1 MFLIEMNQFVGD
13 KEKQIKELFRNAGYI
28 EGPEMF
34 PDLNE
39 RNNPINPNYDLIFY
53 KEGLDIETT
62 LNCSQLIEGFHGRGF
77 RWGKQ
82 ECL

>member
-1 MFLIEMNQFVGD
+1 MFLFEMYHFVGD
-13 KEKQIKELFRNAGYI
+13 KEKQIKEIFRNAGYI